1 MGQMITLKNG
11 SSVPIMDFNDVIDL
25 VRNELGNEIS
35 ECIKTEID
43 EWEDEVDYFKSELD
57 YSNNKNGEYVGAIF
71 HAQNEIESVIKE
83 LKEKDENKELA
94 HCIDKIEQVL
104 ILLEDT

>member
-1 MGQMITLKNG
+1 MGRMITLKNG
-11 SSVPIMDFNDVIDL
+11 SSVPVIDFNDIIEL
-25 VRNELGNEIS
+25 VRDALGDEVC
-35 ECIKTEID
+35 ECIKTEIN

-83 LKEKDENKELA
+83 LKEKDENKKLA